1 MNLLYNLGMKMKIK
15 EKIQTILEEAE
26 CLYSYAEV
34 NEALDRMAKEITHKL
49 RDVNP
54 LILCVMTG
62 ALITTGHLVTRLHF
76 PLEIDYIHATRY
88 RGTTR
93 GGDLHWLV
101 EPRKNL
107 KDRTVLIVDDIM
119 DGGLTLSAIIDYCKQ
134 AGAKDIFSAV
144 MVSKKRTREPG
155 VTFEPDFVGVVTE
168 DKYLFGFGLDYEEY
182 LRNVP
187 GIYAVNSDH

>member
-1 MNLLYNLGMKMKIK
+1 MEAI
-15 EKIQTILEEAE
+15 KIQSILDRAE
-26 CLYSYAEV
+26 CLYSFSEI
-34 NEALDRMAKEITHKL
+34 NEALDRMALEITNQLKNK
-49 RDVNP
+49 RP

-62 ALITTGHLVTRLHF
+62 AMIPAGHLITRLHF

-101 EPRKNL
+101 EPRQKL
-107 KDRTVLIVDDIM
+107 HDRTILIVDDIM
-119 DGGLTLSAIIDYCKQ
+119 DGGLTLAAIIDYCKQ
-134 AGAKDIFSAV
+134 AQAKEIYSAV
-144 MVSKKRTREPG
+144 MVSKNRQREPG
-155 VTFEPDFVGVVTE
+155 VEFEPNFVGLKAE

-187 GIYAVNSDH
+187 GIYAVNE